1 MEKVVYQDTANLM
14 VRGGFGNEKIARKA
28 TVRFVENL
36 QKPPFNMT
44 EQEAKKQLK
53 ELSPMKP
60 RTIDKGLSIEK
71 NLVPELK
78 ALLDDGIITRTAAES
93 YVNLTNAEQ
102 KSAAETFA
110 LAETIEPQSRREKAK
125 KQLAEGLRDVL
136 DSNDLTQRTDILS
149 ATKKLVE
156 ELCEKPTNAQKKEK
170 TSYGRDSV
178 VIGEQV
184 PAVTKKLR
192 RLEKALNA
200 DGGLSIITA
209 RSVEERQA
217 YIQNLDEL
225 IALADAIRQN
235 IQSTM

>member
-1 MEKVVYQDTANLM
+1 MEKVVYLDTANLM

-110 LAETIEPQSRREKAK
+110 LAETIESQSRREKAK